1 MISSGAR
8 EAGLTVYR
16 IIMFCLIA
24 PVLRLTT
31 LWRVWRGTEPGAAWL
46 ERRGF
51 SAAPNASD
59 RIWLHGASNGE
70 LTSARWLIDAL
81 LVARPDLHILVTAN
95 TATARTLVRNWG
107 LNRVT
112 AAFAPID
119 SRRAVNRVLAEW
131 RPRAFLTLEAEFWP
145 ERITQAVQALVPVL
159 IIGARISDRS
169 AKKWAYFSFLLRPVL
184 QRVAFVSAQDQQSLR
199 HLLHLGLPAGVVG
212 PELNLKALAIAPTR
226 PAPFATPTIRARCL
240 LAASTHDGE
249 DGLILDAF
257 GAARA
262 AAQFDFLILAPRHPR
277 RAAAIEQDITRR
289 GFAYA
294 RRGLGQVPGPQTCVY
309 LADTMGEMD
318 HWYGMAGACVIGGS
332 FVPKG
337 GHTPWE
343 PARQGCAM
351 LHGPSVFNF
360 APAFLELDAA
370 GAAVSCQNGS
380 ELAAALSGLDPIRQD
395 QMALAARSHLDAQK
409 FQIKATAAG
418 LVADILK
425 LAEI

>member
-1 MISSGAR
+1 
-8 EAGLTVYR
+8 
-16 IIMFCLIA
+16 MFCLVA
-24 PVLRLTT
+24 PMLRLTT
-31 LWRVWRGTEPGAAWL
+31 LWRVWRGTEPRAAWQ

-51 SAAPNASD
+51 IAAPNASD

-95 TATARTLVRNWG
+95 TASARTLVQNWRQ
-107 LNRVT
+107 NRIT

-119 SRRAVNRVLAEW
+119 SRSTVNRVLTKW
-131 RPRAFLTLEAEFWP
+131 RPRAFVTLEAELWP
-145 ERITQAVQALVPVL
+145 ERITQAVQARVPVL
-159 IIGARISDRS
+159 IVGARISDRS
-169 AKKWAYFSFLLRPVL
+169 AKKWGYFSFLLRPIL

-212 PELNLKALAIAPTR
+212 PVLNLKALAIAPTR
-226 PAPFATPTIRARCL
+226 PAPFAPPTIRARCL

-257 GAARA
+257 AAARA
-262 AAQFDFLILAPRHPR
+262 AGQFDVLILAPRHPR
-277 RAAAIEQDITRR
+277 RAAAIEQDIARR
-289 GFAYA
+289 GLGYA
-294 RRGLGQVPGPQTCVY
+294 RRGLGQVPGPQTWVY

-343 PARQGCAM
+343 PARHGCAL

-395 QMALAARSHLDAQK
+395 RMALAARSHLDAQNA
-409 FQIKATAAG
+409 QITATAAG
-418 LVADILK
+418 LVADILHHTG
-425 LAEI
+425 L